1 MKGTREVCTPHA
13 QRRLRRWTTRLLFG
27 SLVLVAAGCRTP
39 VAEEVAAV
47 LAKGAER
54 TALER
59 TLGEPVSEREESL
72 GTRAVY
78 RYRYETYARREWSER
93 VGREMFSAGRSA
105 QGGLAEVVLAS
116 TVVLPI
122 VMIIEASKDD
132 LVKVKSE
139 PGDLI
144 VHYDKHGRVRWWS
157 GLRLSYKPPA
167 PPRKATVRFRR

>member
-116 TVVLPI
+116 TVVLPHTESHRQI
-122 VMIIEASKDD
+122 RSRRPRKNIPENRGPNPHALGFGTNV
-132 LVKVKSE
+132 
-139 PGDLI
+139 DLI
-144 VHYDKHGRVRWWS
+144 QIDSLGR
-157 GLRLSYKPPA
+157 LR
-167 PPRKATVRFRR
+167 